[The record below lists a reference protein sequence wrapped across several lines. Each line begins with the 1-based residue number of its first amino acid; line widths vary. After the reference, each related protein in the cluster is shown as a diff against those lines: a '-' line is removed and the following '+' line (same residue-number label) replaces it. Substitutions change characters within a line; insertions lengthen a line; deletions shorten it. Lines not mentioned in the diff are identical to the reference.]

1 MDMGDGIVLDGEL
14 IPKSFFIRLA
24 HKSPAM
30 FKTYFNTMIRNLSR
44 NKTYSFLNIFGLAI
58 GIACAGLIFLWVEDE
73 VNYDSFNA
81 KKNRLYFVRVNQIY
95 DTYTATFSSTPGV
108 MAPAMQAEIPGIANT
123 CRVTED
129 QTSLLFSMGDKSVYA
144 SGKYAEPSLFNMFTL
159 PFVQGNAKSAFTQ
172 LYSIVITEKTAKKF
186 FGNDKNVLGK
196 TVRANNKQDYVVTGV
211 LKDLP
216 ENSTLQFEWLAPFE
230 IFYQQSPWAQK
241 WGNFC
246 LSTFVE
252 LKPETSPS
260 SVNKQLYDYIQKKQ
274 GASTSTVHVFLF
286 SMNDWR
292 LYDQFENG
300 KQTGGGRI
308 EYVHLFSIIAW
319 IVLFIACINFMNL
332 ATARSEKR
340 AREVGVRKVLGAGK
354 KSLVMQFIGEALF
367 MALLASIAAVIVISL
382 SLPGFN
388 GLVQKNLSLGLDN
401 TVHLFALLAI
411 TLICGLVAGS
421 YPSLYLSSFNP
432 VFVLKGMKLK
442 TTGAA
447 FIRKGLVVLQFTVS
461 IVLIVGTI
469 IIYQQIQHVKSRNLG
484 FNKNNLIQMN
494 LQGNMLKNFSFI
506 KQDLIGT
513 GIVENAA
520 LADHET
526 IYGGNNTSGV
536 RWQGKDPNSK
546 ILISQRLVS
555 PEFMSV
561 TGMDIIEG
569 RDFKPTDTVE
579 ISADFQPK
587 DPRQIFNIIITQSL
601 EKLLGKESAIGKTLQ
616 VSGQKENEYFNLRVT
631 GVVKD
636 YVYGNMY
643 GKPDPVIFYCM
654 PQFTSLMY
662 LRTKPRTDPGTAL
675 TKIEAVMKKDNPSYP
690 FEYQFVDDQFNQMFL
705 SEMLISKLSRVFAAL
720 AIIISCLGLFGLA
733 TYTAERR
740 IKEIGIRKVLGASVS
755 GIAGLLSKD
764 FLKLIFISA
773 IIAFPI
779 AWWAMH
785 SWLLNYPYRIDINW
799 WIFLAAGLLAM
810 VIALL
815 TISFQAIRAAIANPV
830 QSLKTE

>member
-1 MDMGDGIVLDGEL
+1 
-14 IPKSFFIRLA
+14 
-24 HKSPAM
+24 M
-30 FKTYFNTMIRNLSR
+30 FKTHFNTMIRNLSR

-58 GIACAGLIFLWVEDE
+58 GIACAGLIFLWVESE
-73 VNYDSFNA
+73 IKFDSFNA
-81 KKNRLYFVRVNQIY
+81 KKDRLYFVRVNQVY
-95 DTYTATFSSTPGV
+95 DSYTATFSSTPGL

-123 CRVTED
+123 CRITED
-129 QTSLLFSMGDKSVYA
+129 QTSLMFRIGEKSVYA
-144 SGKYAEPSLFNMFTL
+144 YGKFAEPSLFSMFTL
-159 PFVQGNAKSAFTQ
+159 PFVQGNAKTAFTQ

-196 TVRANNKQDYVVTGV
+196 TVNANNKQDYVVTGV

-216 ENSTLQFEWLAPFE
+216 ENSSLQFEWLAPFQ

-246 LSTFVE
+246 LSTYVE
-252 LKPETSPS
+252 LKPQANPASI
-260 SVNKQLYDYIQKKQ
+260 NKQLYNYIQQKQ
-274 GASTSTVHVFLF
+274 GAATSTAHLFLF
-286 SMNDWR
+286 SMDDWR
-292 LYDQFENG
+292 LYDQFDNG

-319 IVLFIACINFMNL
+319 IILFIACINFMNL

-340 AREVGVRKVLGAGK
+340 AREVGVKKVLGAGK
-354 KSLVMQFIGEALF
+354 KGLVMQFIGEAFF
-367 MALLASIAAVIVISL
+367 MAILATIAAVVIISL

-388 GLVQKNLSLGLDN
+388 SLVRKNLSLGLDN
-401 TVHLFALLAI
+401 PVHFFALLVI
-411 TLICGLVAGS
+411 TLICGVVAGS

-432 VFVLKGMKLK
+432 IFVLKGIKLK
-442 TTGAA
+442 SGSAT
-447 FIRKGLVVLQFTVS
+447 FIRKGLVVLQFSVS
-461 IVLIVGTI
+461 IVLIIGTI
-469 IIYQQIQHVKSRNLG
+469 IIYQQIQHVKNRNLG
-484 FNKNNLIQMN
+484 FDKNNLIQMN

-506 KQDLIGT
+506 KQDLINT
-513 GIVENAA
+513 GLVENAA

-536 RWQGKDPNSK
+536 SWQGKDPNSN

-555 PEFMSV
+555 PEYMSV
-561 TGMDIIEG
+561 TGMNIIEG

-579 ISADFQPK
+579 MSNDYQPK
-587 DPRQIFNIIITQSL
+587 DSGQVFNIMITQSL
-601 EKLLGKESAIGKTLQ
+601 EKLLGEGSAIGKTLR
-616 VSGQKENEYFNLRVT
+616 VHGTKENQYFNLSVT

-636 YVYGNMY
+636 YVYGDMY

-662 LRTKPRTDPGTAL
+662 LRTKAKSDPRAVLAKLEG
-675 TKIEAVMKKDNPSYP
+675 VMKKDNPAYP
-690 FEYQFVDDQFNQMFL
+690 FEYRFVDDQFNEMFL

-733 TYTAERR
+733 AYTAERR

-764 FLKLIFISA
+764 FMKLIFISA

-785 SWLLNYPYRIDINW
+785 RWLLNYAYRIEISW
-799 WIFLAAGLLAM
+799 WIFVAAGFLAM
-810 VIALL
+810 LIALL
-815 TISFQAIRAAIANPV
+815 TVIFQAIKAAVANPV
-830 QSLKTE
+830 QSLKAE